1 MKQHRILFVNH
12 VGALAGAE
20 YCCLS
25 IAAAYRATSQM
36 LLFEDGPF
44 RQVLEKAG
52 VPVTVVN
59 APDSLLSIRT
69 SSGLAS
75 LKAIPA
81 LWQMA
86 QQIAKASQGFDFIC
100 ANSQKAFIASSLAT
114 LIGTPPLVWHL
125 RDILTAKHFSGVN
138 RRVAIT
144 LANSRAAQ
152 VWVASQATADA
163 FIAVGG
169 RPDLVKVMYD
179 GIESDRFDQVTPD
192 AANAV
197 RQELG
202 LGDVPLVGLF
212 SRLSPWKG
220 QHVLIEALRSL
231 PDVHGLLVGDALF
244 GEQDYVSMIKEM
256 AATDD
261 LADRIHWLGFRQDVP
276 ALMKACDI
284 VIHASTEPEP
294 CARIAIEGQL
304 AQKPVIATAAGGM
317 LEVIADRQSGRLV
330 PPGNADVL
338 AAAIRELLN
347 DQQLASTLAKQ
358 GMQSAATKFAPEVCL
373 GAVDQALTTLV

>member
-1 MKQHRILFVNH
+1 MKQHRILFINH

-44 RQVLEKAG
+44 RQALEKAG

-179 GIESDRFDQVTPD
+179 GIESDRFDQVTLE
-192 AANAV
+192 AATAV
-197 RQELG
+197 RQELK
-202 LGDVPLVGLF
+202 LENVPLVGLF

-244 GEQDYVSMIKEM
+244 GEQDYVAMIKEM
-256 AATDD
+256 AAGED

-330 PPGNADVL
+330 PPGDANAL

-347 DQQLASTLAKQ
+347 DQQLASTLAEQ

-373 GAVDQALTTLV
+373 GAVDQALATLV